1 MEYDGD
7 GDGQMGSMSG
17 WQETQIQSTVLC
29 HYPCAVNPTQVELR
43 QWQQQ
48 WQSMCCIANNTTSA
62 DKKM

>member
-29 HYPCAVNPTQVELR
+29 HYPCAVTPTQVELR

-48 WQSMCCIANNTTSA
+48 WQSMLHSKQYNTPQT
-62 DKKM
+62 KK